1 MNRVIIAVGIAAIGA
16 SAWLH
21 ASQADAFCQMTTE
34 QSVQSGE
41 EECSTGGVPLAWD
54 RRCISYMVD
63 MRASQTL
70 SLAVTEQIVDTSFAA
85 WADVTCDGTPVDFEL
100 TPLVSSTCQVAE
112 FNSSGGNVNT
122 VAFLEDWA
130 DADGDALDPRAFAIT
145 FVWHSPSTGEIFD
158 GDILINED
166 LGPYAQCP
174 PEGCPAGNP
183 GDADLQN
190 ILTHE
195 VGHFFGVGHTNIEDA
210 TMFPSAE
217 RTDTSK
223 RTLAPDDIDAMCT
236 IYPPGSLPSE
246 CNSAPIGGLDANCE
260 DGGAASSKGGCS
272 IGAHRSTDV
281 AWWVL
286 SLGLAAVLVGR
297 FSRRRTTAR
306 A

>member
-1 MNRVIIAVGIAAIGA
+1 
-16 SAWLH
+16 
-21 ASQADAFCQMTTE
+21 
-34 QSVQSGE
+34 
-41 EECSTGGVPLAWD
+41 
-54 RRCISYMVD
+54 MVD
-63 MRASQTL
+63 MRASKTL
-70 SLAVTEQIVDTSFAA
+70 NLATAEQIVDTSFAA
-85 WADVTCDGTPVDFEL
+85 WADATCDGTAVDFEL

-122 VAFLEDWA
+122 VAFLDEWV
-130 DADGDALDPRAFAIT
+130 DAGGDALDPRAFAIT

-158 GDILINED
+158 ADILINED

-174 PEGCPAGNP
+174 PAGCPVGNP

-195 VGHFFGVGHTNIEDA
+195 VGHFFGVGHTNIEEA

-223 RTLAPDDIDAMCT
+223 RTLDADDIEAICT

-246 CNSAPIGGLDANCE
+246 CNNAPIGGLDADCE
-260 DGGAASSKGGCS
+260 NGSSTAGKGGCS
-272 IGAHRSTDV
+272 IGQHRRGEHP
-281 AWWVL
+281 WWGWGL
-286 SLGLAAVLVGR
+286 MLGAALL
-297 FSRRRTTAR
+297 RRQRVRRSIRR